1 MIEGVHTIK
10 IFAVSDDVLKPYQY
24 SKSFMII
31 SNDREI
37 PKAEII
43 SEIKESQVDYWY
55 GLLIIPILIGI
66 AAIVIRKSRFSANN
80 K

>member
-1 MIEGVHTIK
+1 M
-10 IFAVSDDVLKPYQY
+10 
-24 SKSFMII
+24 MI

-37 PKAEII
+37 PKAEIM
-43 SEIKESQVDYWY
+43 SDRKEPQVDYWY

-66 AAIVIRKSRFSANN
+66 AVIVIRKSRFSANN